1 MFRLSGRKREAKEKE
16 SKPLEESRGS
26 EVIEDSGNGEQAVA
40 LANDL
45 VEQRRA
51 SSSASVRSIL
61 QAAINSAEQIVD
73 TVKERVAEE
82 AQKEAAKIVAE
93 ARMEAEEIKSKK
105 TPVQEETS
113 VAGKVTE
120 ELTEEPV
127 GTEEEAVAEKEAEPV
142 QLQEEVAEAA
152 VEEAVPPEEGL
163 AVEESAAEEKEPET
177 AESKQEE
184 AEKEVTKVVVTKAES
199 ESLYTGEV
207 ELSVEVPIEPTMV
220 AKLYNYLQ
228 TTPEIKFIRTA
239 GSWNKGSTITV
250 VLDKPI
256 SLVSVLVAKLPEA
269 EVLPERPGKQHYV
282 KGRRGVRRIY
292 ISRKNQ

>member
-1 MFRLSGRKREAKEKE
+1 MFRLLGRKREAKEKE

-26 EVIEDSGNGEQAVA
+26 EVIEGSGNGEQTVA

-73 TVKERVAEE
+73 TVKARVVEE
-82 AQKEAAKIVAE
+82 AQKEAAKIIAE
-93 ARMEAEEIKSKK
+93 ARMEAEQIKSEK

-113 VAGKVTE
+113 VAGKVAE

-152 VEEAVPPEEGL
+152 VEEAETQEEP
-163 AVEESAAEEKEPET
+163 AVAEPVAEEKEPET
-177 AESKQEE
+177 AESKQGG
-184 AEKEVTKVVVTKAES
+184 AEKKAAKVVVTKAES
-199 ESLYTGEV
+199 QSVYTGEV
-207 ELSVEVPIEPTMV
+207 ELNVEVPIEPTMV

-256 SLVSVLVAKLPEA
+256 PLVSVLVTKLPEA
-269 EVLPERPGKQHYV
+269 EVLPEQSGKHHYV
-282 KGRRGVRRIY
+282 KGGRGVRRIK